1 MNREL
6 PDVQAGF
13 RKGRGTRD
21 QIANIHWI
29 MEKAR
34 EFQKNIYFCFIDNAK
49 AFDGVDHN
57 KLWKILK
64 EIVDENPFLG
74 KFYEDID
81 EWSFQTEMFFLCN
94 RYKQLEDINIK
105 YLNQRKP
112 VVADYHIFKNV
123 IFASR
128 TLKDSQYDKYMQIY
142 RILTQDMPV
151 PNVIVYLTASLE
163 TLQKRIAMRGRE
175 FEKNMDPNYLLQL
188 TKDYETAMDAFKKD
202 HPDIPVLKFNGDDMD
217 FVKNPDDLNVI
228 LSALQNT
235 LLKESK

>member
-1 MNREL
+1 MTGV
-6 PDVQAGF
+6 P
-13 RKGRGTRD
+13 
-21 QIANIHWI
+21 
-29 MEKAR
+29 
-34 EFQKNIYFCFIDNAK
+34 FITVEGPIGVGKTSLAK
-49 AFDGVDHN
+49 EISTHMQ
-57 KLWKILK
+57 LHLLK

-112 VVADYHIFKNV
+112 VVADYHIFKNL

-163 TLQKRIAMRGRE
+163 TLQKRIALRGRE

-188 TKDYETAMDAFKKD
+188 TKDYETAMDAFKKG
-202 HPDIPVLKFNGDDMD
+202 HPEIPVLKFNGDDMD

>member
-1 MNREL
+1 MTGV
-6 PDVQAGF
+6 P
-13 RKGRGTRD
+13 
-21 QIANIHWI
+21 
-29 MEKAR
+29 
-34 EFQKNIYFCFIDNAK
+34 FITVEGPIGVGKTSLAK
-49 AFDGVDHN
+49 EISTHMQ
-57 KLWKILK
+57 LHLLK

-228 LSALQNT
+228 LS
-235 LLKESK
+235 

>member
-1 MNREL
+1 MTGV
-6 PDVQAGF
+6 P
-13 RKGRGTRD
+13 
-21 QIANIHWI
+21 
-29 MEKAR
+29 
-34 EFQKNIYFCFIDNAK
+34 FITVEGPIGVGKTSLAK
-49 AFDGVDHN
+49 EISTHMQ
-57 KLWKILK
+57 LHLLK

-105 YLNQRKP
+105 FLNQRKP

-163 TLQKRIAMRGRE
+163 TLQARIVKRGRE

-188 TKDYETAMDAFKKD
+188 TKDYETAMDTFKKD

>member
-1 MNREL
+1 MTGV
-6 PDVQAGF
+6 P
-13 RKGRGTRD
+13 
-21 QIANIHWI
+21 
-29 MEKAR
+29 
-34 EFQKNIYFCFIDNAK
+34 FITVEGPIGVGKTSLAK
-49 AFDGVDHN
+49 EISTHMQ
-57 KLWKILK
+57 LHLLK

-188 TKDYETAMDAFKKD
+188 TKDYETAMDTFKKD

>member
-1 MNREL
+1 MTGV
-6 PDVQAGF
+6 P
-13 RKGRGTRD
+13 
-21 QIANIHWI
+21 
-29 MEKAR
+29 
-34 EFQKNIYFCFIDNAK
+34 FITVEGPIGVGKTSLAK
-49 AFDGVDHN
+49 EISTHMQ
-57 KLWKILK
+57 LHLLK

-151 PNVIVYLTASLE
+151 PNVIIYLTASLE
-163 TLQKRIAMRGRE
+163 TLQRRIAMRGRE

>member
-1 MNREL
+1 MTGV
-6 PDVQAGF
+6 P
-13 RKGRGTRD
+13 
-21 QIANIHWI
+21 
-29 MEKAR
+29 
-34 EFQKNIYFCFIDNAK
+34 FITVEGPIGVGKTSLAK
-49 AFDGVDHN
+49 EISTHMQ
-57 KLWKILK
+57 LHLLK

-112 VVADYHIFKNV
+112 VVADYHIFKNL

-151 PNVIVYLTASLE
+151 PNVIIYLTASLE

-202 HPDIPVLKFNGDDMD
+202 HPEIPVLKFNGDDMD

>member
-1 MNREL
+1 MTGV
-6 PDVQAGF
+6 P
-13 RKGRGTRD
+13 
-21 QIANIHWI
+21 
-29 MEKAR
+29 
-34 EFQKNIYFCFIDNAK
+34 FITVEGPIGVGKTSLAK
-49 AFDGVDHN
+49 EISTHMQ
-57 KLWKILK
+57 LHLLK

-112 VVADYHIFKNV
+112 VVADYHIFKNL

-188 TKDYETAMDAFKKD
+188 TKDYETAMDAFKND
-202 HPDIPVLKFNGDDMD
+202 HPEIPVLKFNGDDMD
-217 FVKNPDDLNVI
+217 FVKSPDDLNVI

>member
-1 MNREL
+1 MTGV
-6 PDVQAGF
+6 P
-13 RKGRGTRD
+13 
-21 QIANIHWI
+21 
-29 MEKAR
+29 
-34 EFQKNIYFCFIDNAK
+34 FITVEGPIGVGKTSLAK
-49 AFDGVDHN
+49 EISTHMQ
-57 KLWKILK
+57 LHLLK

-217 FVKNPDDLNVI
+217 FIKNPDDLNVI

-235 LLKESK
+235 LFKESK

>member
-1 MNREL
+1 MTGV
-6 PDVQAGF
+6 P
-13 RKGRGTRD
+13 
-21 QIANIHWI
+21 
-29 MEKAR
+29 
-34 EFQKNIYFCFIDNAK
+34 FITVEGPIGVGKTSLAK
-49 AFDGVDHN
+49 EISTHMQ
-57 KLWKILK
+57 LHLLK

-112 VVADYHIFKNV
+112 VVADYHIFKNI

>member
-1 MNREL
+1 MTGV
-6 PDVQAGF
+6 P
-13 RKGRGTRD
+13 
-21 QIANIHWI
+21 
-29 MEKAR
+29 
-34 EFQKNIYFCFIDNAK
+34 FITVEGPIGVGKTSLAK
-49 AFDGVDHN
+49 EISTHMQ
-57 KLWKILK
+57 LHLLK

-112 VVADYHIFKNV
+112 VIADYHIFKNL

-188 TKDYETAMDAFKKD
+188 TKDYETAMDAFKND
-202 HPDIPVLKFNGDDMD
+202 HPEIPVLKFNGDDMD